1 MDRAERHDLEDVLS
15 LVDGRAELV
24 EEAARTG
31 LRA

>member
-1 MDRAERHDLEDVLS
+1 MDRTERHDLEDMLS

-24 EEAARTG
+24 DEAARAG